1 MAYSVSKSP
10 FGGCSFKKLC
20 NGSRQSYACDKV
32 IDITKDK
39 QGDGSFPTLRKA
51 TSRLIKHIQECIRK
65 IEDGRG
71 RKVEQFYIGKTLI
84 RKRKSRKFH
93 RMKSSTWKLSKGIS
107 KRFKKHHRKGYGRDG
122 LVVLTVV
129 TSKAVPR
136 SVCQNRQTVTKELYA
151 FALENRLIQ
160 HFLIEC
166 DDPRIVNSTLNSG
179 KSDGN
184 RSIGYPLYMAFKLE
198 DDNSESSQSG
208 ESTCSSDDS
217 ISDPDGGCTLC

>member
-1 MAYSVSKSP
+1 MTYSGSKLP

-39 QGDGSFPTLRKA
+39 QGDDSSPTLRKA
-51 TSRLIKHIQECIRK
+51 TSRLIKHIQECIQK

-71 RKVEQFYIGKTLI
+71 RRVEQFYIGKTLTH
-84 RKRKSRKFH
+84 KRKSGKFN
-93 RMKSSTWKLSKGIS
+93 RMNSSTWKLSNGIS
-107 KRFKKHHRKGYGRDG
+107 KRFKKHRDNGYGRDG
-122 LVVLTVV
+122 MVVLTVV
-129 TSKAVPR
+129 TRRAIPR
-136 SVCQNRQTVTKELYA
+136 FIRHNKISKELYA

-160 HFLIEC
+160 HFLIKC

-198 DDNSESSQSG
+198 DDDSESSQSG
-208 ESTCSSDDS
+208 DSSSDDS
-217 ISDPDGGCTLC
+217 ISHPDEVCTLC